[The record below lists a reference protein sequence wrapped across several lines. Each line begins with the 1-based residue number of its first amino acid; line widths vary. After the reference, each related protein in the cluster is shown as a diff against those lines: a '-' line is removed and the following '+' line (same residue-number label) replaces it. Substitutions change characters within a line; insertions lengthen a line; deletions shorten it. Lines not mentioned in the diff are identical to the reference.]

1 MLAREEGRAVPSA
14 ALNPPIFRLFT
25 GSLPMRPL
33 PPLRLACVSLRGM
46 LLAVLLVGTA
56 SSALAQSSRLA
67 GFDLLRLTPSAH
79 GAALAGAYAPAAAA
93 PDGLFY
99 NPAFLS
105 PEADRHGAAGYLNHL
120 ADVRLGF
127 AAYARRV
134 DRIEGTVGVAVR
146 HLGYG
151 HFDRTTREGTTEGAF
166 GASETVFTVAYAR
179 ALNERVRLGANLHT
193 AFVALDD
200 ASASAL
206 AADVGAAYVLEEHG
220 LVLSAAVRHAGL
232 VLNSL
237 GESEDRI
244 VPDLRVAVSNRLQ
257 HVPIRLTLVAHD
269 LAGIDANDGDAM
281 EVAARHLAASGE
293 LMLGTALA
301 LRFGYDGR
309 TATGLGTGQ
318 RLDLAGLGLG
328 FGLNLRRVGFDYAY
342 SAWGAFGGLQHLT
355 VRARL

>member
-1 MLAREEGRAVPSA
+1 MHAP
-14 ALNPPIFRLFT
+14 
-25 GSLPMRPL
+25 
-33 PPLRLACVSLRGM
+33 PPLRLVQALLRSA
-46 LLAVLLVGTA
+46 LLAVVLVGA
-56 SSALAQSSRLA
+56 AGSGVAQPSRLA

-79 GAALAGAYAPAAAA
+79 GAALAGAYAPEAAA

-105 PEADRHGAAGYLNHL
+105 PEADRHGALGYLNHL
-120 ADVRLGF
+120 ADVQLGF
-127 AAYARRV
+127 AAYARQV

-151 HFDRTTREGTTEGAF
+151 SFERTTREGTTEGSF

-179 ALNERVRLGANLHT
+179 PLNERMRLGVNLHT
-193 AFVALDD
+193 AFVVLDD

-206 AADVGAAYVLEEHG
+206 AADVGAAYTIEEQR
-220 LVLSAAVRHAGL
+220 LVLSAGLRHVGL

-237 GESEDRI
+237 GESQDRLA
-244 VPDLRVAVSNRLQ
+244 PDLRVAVSKRLA

-269 LAGIDANDGDAM
+269 LAGIQTGGDDVLD
-281 EVAARHLAASGE
+281 VAARHLAASGE
-293 LMLGTALA
+293 LALGSALA

-309 TATGLGTGQ
+309 TAADLGTGQ